1 MIHRQGSRTQFL
13 FVMIL
18 HTGEE
23 ILRFGIGKMCFQ
35 VFRAR
40 ERVRAFP
47 QSSAPDK
54 FADVMQQTGE
64 GCL

>member
-1 MIHRQGSRTQFL
+1 MICRQGSRTQL
-13 FVMIL
+13 LLVMIL

-23 ILRFGIGKMCFQ
+23 ILRFGISKMCFQ
-35 VFRAR
+35 VFRAC

>member
-1 MIHRQGSRTQFL
+1 MICRQRRRTQFL

-23 ILRFGIGKMCFQ
+23 ILRFGTSKMCFQ

-47 QSSAPDK
+47 QSSAPDN

>member
-1 MIHRQGSRTQFL
+1 MIHRQRRRTQFL

-18 HTGEE
+18 HAGEK

>member
-1 MIHRQGSRTQFL
+1 
-13 FVMIL
+13 MIL
-18 HTGEE
+18 HAGEE

-35 VFRAR
+35 VFRAC

-47 QSSAPDK
+47 QSSAPDN